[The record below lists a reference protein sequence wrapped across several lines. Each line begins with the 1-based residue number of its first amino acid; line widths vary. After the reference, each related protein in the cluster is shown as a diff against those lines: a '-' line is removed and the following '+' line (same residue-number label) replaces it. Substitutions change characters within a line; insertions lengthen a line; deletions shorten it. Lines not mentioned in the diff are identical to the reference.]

1 MSWSKID
8 KSNIRKSTLKINKQ
22 GKLICNLNDKNY
34 DVHVRTLK
42 QALNH
47 ELNPEKIHRAIK
59 FNQKEWLLTY
69 IDLNTE
75 LQRNAKNNFEKIF
88 DNLMNNSV
96 FGKTMENVQKSRNIE
111 LVNNDLRKKYLVSE
125 PKFY

>member
-8 KSNIRKSTLKINKQ
+8 KSTIRKSTLKINKQ

>member
-8 KSNIRKSTLKINKQ
+8 KSTIRKSTLKINKQ
-22 GKLICNLNDKNY
+22 GKLICNLNDKNH

-75 LQRNAKNNFEKIF
+75 LQRNA
-88 DNLMNNSV
+88 
-96 FGKTMENVQKSRNIE
+96 
-111 LVNNDLRKKYLVSE
+111 
-125 PKFY
+125 